1 MKRTGLIILGIVA
14 IIAVWVITTRNGLAT
29 SQTGIDGKWGQVE
42 NQYQRKAKMYENLVN
57 TVKAAAKNEDT
68 TLIKIVQMRSRIPNV
83 TPDQNNPQQL
93 VQADKQYS
101 DLGKAMLNINIEAYP
116 TLKATELF
124 KDLQTQVEGT
134 ENRVTVALGDW
145 NDAIT
150 AYNTRLVKFP
160 SNIIASL
167 FGYTKKANYK
177 SDEGAKDAKID
188 FKIGRAHV

>member
-1 MKRTGLIILGIVA
+1 MKRSGIIILVVVGLLVLWGISV
-14 IIAVWVITTRNGLAT
+14 RNGMAT

-68 TLIKIVQMRSRIPNV
+68 TLIKIVQMRSRIPNI

-93 VQADKQYS
+93 AQADKQYS

-124 KDLQTQVEGT
+124 RDLQAQVEGT
-134 ENRVTVALGDW
+134 ENRVTVALQDW
-145 NDAIT
+145 NDAVT
-150 AYNTRLVKFP
+150 AYNTKLVKFP
-160 SNIIASL
+160 ANIIAGM

-177 SDEGAKDAKID
+177 ADEGAKDAKID
-188 FKIGRAHV
+188 FDK

>member
-1 MKRTGLIILGIVA
+1 MKRSGIIILAVVA
-14 IIAVWVITTRNGLAT
+14 ILVFWVISVRNGLAT
-29 SQTGIDGKWGQVE
+29 SQTGIDGQWGKVE

-83 TPDQNNPQQL
+83 TPSQDNAQQL
-93 VQADKQYS
+93 AQADKQYS

-124 KDLQTQVEGT
+124 KDLQAQVEGT

-150 AYNTRLVKFP
+150 AYNTKLVNFP
-160 SNIIASL
+160 ANIVAGI

-177 SDEGAKDAKID
+177 ADAGAKDAKID
-188 FKIGRAHV
+188 FEK

>member
-188 FKIGRAHV
+188 FNK

>member
-1 MKRTGLIILGIVA
+1 MKRSGIIILV
-14 IIAVWVITTRNGLAT
+14 IIGVLVLWVITTRNGLAT
-29 SQTGIDGKWGQVE
+29 AQTGIDGEWGKVE
-42 NQYQRKAKMYENLVN
+42 NQYQRKSKMYENLVN

-68 TLIKIVQMRSRIPNV
+68 TLIKIIQMRSRIPNI

-93 VQADKQYS
+93 AQVDKQYS
-101 DLGKAMLNINIEAYP
+101 DLGKAMLNINVEAYP

-124 KDLQTQVEGT
+124 RDLQAQVEGT

-145 NDAIT
+145 NNVIT
-150 AYNTRLVKFP
+150 AYNTKLVKFP
-160 SNIIASL
+160 GNLIAGL

-188 FKIGRAHV
+188 FSK